1 MFSSN
6 LPCQGLART
15 DDTGKAL
22 KPNLCNVSDHNN
34 DGKVDRKL
42 CVDTHHDLCCPMH
55 CVQERCATRFE
66 LDQDRWGAQCLCPS
80 ALERIWKGKYFD
92 VCSRDRHQWRWHCHR
107 WLWDNAKWELAH
119 KMHKLH
125 LSSALVVV
133 LPSRNRSQCASLP
146 CDNLCGHRKIRL
158 RQFAVSETVT
168 SNLLNF
174 KHLQNLQLAG
184 AVSDL
189 QHLAP
194 PQSHL
199 VSIIAF
205 HSSHLVSNCN

>member
-1 MFSSN
+1 M
-6 LPCQGLART
+6 RT

-34 DGKVDRKL
+34 DGKVD
-42 CVDTHHDLCCPMH
+42 THHDLCCPVH

-107 WLWDNAKWELAH
+107 WLWDNAKWEHAH

-125 LSSALVVV
+125 LSSALVVQSITMSQPALWQSV
-133 LPSRNRSQCASLP
+133 RSPQDPPSPICNSL
-146 CDNLCGHRKIRL
+146 
-158 RQFAVSETVT
+158 SETVT
-168 SNLLNF
+168 SDLQHF

-205 HSSHLVSNCN
+205 HSCHLVSNCN

>member
-1 MFSSN
+1 MFSSD
-6 LPCQGLART
+6 LPCQGLVRT

-42 CVDTHHDLCCPMH
+42 CVDTHHDLCCPVH

-107 WLWDNAKWELAH
+107 WLWDNAKWEYVH

-125 LSSALVVV
+125 LSSALVLV
-133 LPSRNRSQCASLP
+133 LPSRNRSQWASLPCDNLP

-158 RQFAVSETVT
+158 RQFATRSLRLWPPICNIL
-168 SNLLNF
+168 SICKICNWLL
-174 KHLQNLQLAG
+174 L
-184 AVSDL
+184 S
-189 QHLAP
+189 P
-194 PQSHL
+194 
-199 VSIIAF
+199 I
-205 HSSHLVSNCN
+205 CNISRRHKATWCQ